1 MESKEKNTRLTKS
14 KLYKRLFSSEDG
26 NRVLQDLMVSHY
38 MMGNT
43 MSADPYV
50 TAFNEGQRN
59 VVLRLLKLVKEDVGA
74 IEKRISDVEKEYYN
88 ER

>member
-14 KLYKRLFSSEDG
+14 KLYKRLFNSEDG
-26 NRVLQDLMVSHY
+26 SRVLQDLMVSHY
-38 MMGNT
+38 MTGNT

>member
-1 MESKEKNTRLTKS
+1 MQVKDKNTRLTKS

-26 NRVLQDLMVSHY
+26 SRVLQDLMIAHY

-43 MSADPYV
+43 MSSDTHI

-59 VVLRLLKLVKEDVGA
+59 VVLRILKLVKEDVGA
-74 IEKRISDVEKEYYN
+74 IEKRIADVEKEYYN